1 MANLHPESVKNL
13 YPESVKE
20 YLNDDSKISENRI
33 FYLPLDKSVFM
44 LTQLWVRT
52 LGLQHDESDIWNS
65 DIRRRVKRCINDI
78 IIENEKSLL
87 KHPTSI
93 KLNILK
99 TLKSFNNL
107 DDDISGIEKN
117 HLLNRNYFKECKN
130 SFGAYI
136 SRSGENIQ
144 IRSEIK
150 KYFHE
155 IHKSGKRRNESIS
168 KLLSILCESE
178 SPYDVFSDSKFLKS
192 MGADIWVGIYSRCV
206 LIDYIIS
213 ENYETSTVVNLSK
226 QDFCDYLLERY
237 DFNDINRILESLKF
251 NPPFKGVKTNT
262 LDKEITSYPVFLM
275 PDGTFITSIIL
286 IMDSIVPFVSLSLSE
301 AWWEDNITVPF
312 EDKVISNVRGH
323 GRFAG
328 RVNDSCFWDVNHNL
342 NKNKDSITSIRSSFS
357 HNRKDFPGEIDCLIL
372 SDEKNKD
379 LILVECKS
387 KHQGG
392 DIHKEMFQSEDKS
405 GWHLKLDKRKDWLER
420 QGYNVISSIIVIEGI
435 DIGISPNSFNLNGD
449 FFQHL
454 VMDYETF
461 EEFIRYLLSDDL
473 LSIEKIATHGLVGY

>member
-1 MANLHPESVKNL
+1 M
-13 YPESVKE
+13 
-20 YLNDDSKISENRI
+20 
-33 FYLPLDKSVFM
+33 
-44 LTQLWVRT
+44 
-52 LGLQHDESDIWNS
+52 
-65 DIRRRVKRCINDI
+65 
-78 IIENEKSLL
+78 
-87 KHPTSI
+87 
-93 KLNILK
+93 
-99 TLKSFNNL
+99 
-107 DDDISGIEKN
+107 
-117 HLLNRNYFKECKN
+117 
-130 SFGAYI
+130 
-136 SRSGENIQ
+136 
-144 IRSEIK
+144 
-150 KYFHE
+150 
-155 IHKSGKRRNESIS
+155 
-168 KLLSILCESE
+168 
-178 SPYDVFSDSKFLKS
+178 
-192 MGADIWVGIYSRCV
+192 
-206 LIDYIIS
+206 
-213 ENYETSTVVNLSK
+213 
-226 QDFCDYLLERY
+226 
-237 DFNDINRILESLKF
+237 
-251 NPPFKGVKTNT
+251 
-262 LDKEITSYPVFLM
+262 DKEITSYPVFLM

-357 HNRKDFPGEIDCLIL
+357 HNRKDFPGEIDCLVL

-392 DIHKEMFQSEDKS
+392 DILEEMFQSEDKS

-435 DIGISPNSFNLNGD
+435 DIGISPNSFNLKGD
-449 FFQHL
+449 FFQNL

-473 LSIEKIATHGLVGY
+473 LSIVQKQVSRDR